1 MMEGLLLWSVWW
13 VWLSAALVL
22 AILEV
27 LIPGF
32 IFLGFA
38 CGAAITGLLLLFTP
52 FSPGL
57 PLLLT
62 LFAVLSLISWL
73 ALRRIFSRPKGQ
85 VKFFKH
91 DIND

>member
-1 MMEGLLLWSVWW
+1 MADLILWSIWW

-38 CGAAITGLLLLFTP
+38 CGALLVGLLLLAP
-52 FSPGL
+52 LSPSL
-57 PLLLT
+57 PALLT
-62 LFAVLSLISWL
+62 LFAGLSLLSWL
-73 ALRRIFSRPKGQ
+73 AMRRYFRPPGGNSRMIHK
-85 VKFFKH
+85 

>member
-1 MMEGLLLWSVWW
+1 MAELLLWSLWW

-38 CGAAITGLLLLFTP
+38 CGAVLVGLLLLTP
-52 FSPGL
+52 LTPGL
-57 PLLLT
+57 PALLT
-62 LFAVLSLISWL
+62 LFAALSLVSWV
-73 ALRRIFSRPKGQ
+73 ALRRYFRAPGGN
-85 VKFFKH
+85 VKMIH
-91 DIND
+91 TDIND